1 MILKSLSSVTMM
13 FQAKLL
19 LIVITKVNRGKS
31 HLVTTRISMQYIYC
45 SLLNG
50 TSNIFSFISLLSH
63 WRLFPEPL
71 RIWKE
76 KILLLLFTISCYNII
91 AAQRGLCAV
100 GISEQQR
107 YASRKPIPGKLI
119 WRFRMSHITVPL
131 FKKQIL
137 VHAYEF
143 T

>member
-1 MILKSLSSVTMM
+1 
-13 FQAKLL
+13 
-19 LIVITKVNRGKS
+19 
-31 HLVTTRISMQYIYC
+31 MQYIYC

-50 TSNIFSFISLLSH
+50 TSNIFYRVISLFSH
-63 WRLFPEPL
+63 WRLFREPL

-76 KILLLLFTISCYNII
+76 KTLLLLFAISCCNII
-91 AAQRGLCAV
+91 AAQRVLCAV

-107 YASRKPIPGKLI
+107 YASRKPMPGKLL
-119 WRFRMSHITVPL
+119 WRFSMSHITVPL

-137 VHAYEF
+137 VHVYEF